1 MTSVY
6 SNAQRNIVNIT
17 PKVKEKYVIYSLLG
31 EIQKMEIN
39 IMKKSN
45 GENINYKRRRMTP
58 TILLILCLAGAFQVD
73 AAKVILKITKWSSDG
88 ILQQYQN
95 NPGTYPVTQEKL
107 SAIAFGGAPDDC
119 VRPNGTRIFNTT
131 FGALTSGTGENDD
144 GTYSGNEVVR
154 ELRKYEDVGLMVDN
168 VLIYREDW
176 LYRNTGGG
184 PFKEDPRILSNKDLT
199 NVRSAIANS
208 NLKSKNTV
216 KIIQLLRGRGSW
228 NEIKNNPVILEHLL
242 KFDGIGLE
250 FHVGDYSKDEGV
262 ERLEHMALITKW
274 TQDNNKIGFI
284 FTGGTPATYE
294 LPARARATYNALWK
308 NMAALGV
315 EKDSDHLIYFRQG
328 ARPGAHAPENEN
340 TLSAQIAELI
350 ENVWTPYEELNNN
363 DPSPVDYT
371 PPTGFTFAANGQDTV
386 KINDGKAY
394 DIAFGA
400 NGTFE
405 YLRDQTS
412 DVYCYPSSFAKDPL
426 PGIVKKCFVMNVQAE
441 VPTILHS
448 VAKVSNMNILAGAG
462 GFRVTTGASPAE
474 LKVTNIQGKVVF
486 NKSGV
491 FTNYFVPMKANGVY
505 FIDVVQGDK
514 RITQKYVAVHK

>member
-1 MTSVY
+1 
-6 SNAQRNIVNIT
+6 
-17 PKVKEKYVIYSLLG
+17 
-31 EIQKMEIN
+31 
-39 IMKKSN
+39 MKKSN

-107 SAIAFGGAPDDC
+107 SAISFGGAPDDC

-131 FGALTSGTGENDD
+131 VGALESGTGENSN
-144 GTYSGNEVVR
+144 GTFSGDEVVK
-154 ELRKYEDVGLMVDN
+154 ELKKYEDVGFTVDN

-176 LYRNTGGG
+176 LKRGTTGG
-184 PFKEDPRILSNKDLT
+184 PWEEDPRILSVQELAK
-199 NVRSAIANS
+199 VRSAIAKS
-208 NLKSKNTV
+208 NLKSKKTI
-216 KIIQLLRGRGSW
+216 KLIQLLGARVNSTTVKGNRGDTW
-228 NEIKNNPVILEHLL
+228 FQCIKNPTLMAHLSN
-242 KFDGIGLE
+242 FDGIGTE
-250 FHVGDYSKDEGV
+250 SHVGDYETSIDDGPET
-262 ERLEHMALITKW
+262 LEAMAAIAKW
-274 TQDNNKIGFI
+274 AQDNNKIGYVFM
-284 FTGGTPATYE
+284 GGTPATYK
-294 LPARARATYNALWK
+294 LPARTRATYNYLWK
-308 NMAALGV
+308 KMAELGV
-315 EKDSDHLIYFRQG
+315 DKKSDHLIYFRQG
-328 ARPGAHAPENEN
+328 ARPGDHTPENEN
-340 TLSAQIAELI
+340 TLSAQVAELI

-371 PPTGFTFAANGQDTV
+371 PPAGFTFAANGQDTV
-386 KINDGKAY
+386 KINDGKTY

-405 YLRDQTS
+405 YLRDQTN

-426 PGIVKKCFVMNVQAE
+426 PGIVKKCFIMNVQAE
-441 VPTILHS
+441 APTILHT
-448 VAKVSNMNILAGAG
+448 VAKVSNLNILAGAG

-474 LKVTNIQGKVVF
+474 LKVTNIQGQVVF
-486 NKSGV
+486 SESGV
-491 FTNYFVPMKANGVY
+491 FTNYFVPTKANGVY